1 MIFCCFG
8 INLKNLSLD
17 DQKIT
22 EIPIEIGGFK
32 FRSLPVLRSLRLTH
46 RKFEDVRSRK
56 VVNEPFEDS
65 FSQFKHACNV
75 SALHGCIFYAASLC
89 ITYARFRTS
98 PKKSSLA
105 FSHLR
110 FRSPNSSK
118 SHCYEK
124 LEYFAERWITFSNSR
139 IHKPSN
145 CKEFTFGIYS
155 KFDVT
160 VTCIFT
166 GSCFYILV
174 THNKFYIALV

>member
-1 MIFCCFG
+1 MIR
-8 INLKNLSLD
+8 KS
-17 DQKIT
+17 
-22 EIPIEIGGFK
+22 PK
-32 FRSLPVLRSLRLTH
+32 FRLKLEDLNSGSLPVLRSLRLTH

-174 THNKFYIALV
+174 THNEFYIALV